1 MLTTRPFEKLM
12 KYLLLVL
19 PGLASVA
26 AHAQTIPTDSTR
38 ALPGVLITYQAKK
51 LTPVTFQNLKGSF
64 LKALSVG
71 QEPSFL
77 LTELTPGVTAYSD
90 AGSTQGYAYFRLRGI
105 DQTRINTT
113 LDGVPLNEPEDQGAY
128 FSNYPDLFNSL
139 SSVQIQRGVG
149 TTQNGVASY
158 GGSIQLFSSSLLD
171 SARTTLG
178 GGYGSFGSY
187 RVYGEC
193 ASGLQGRA
201 ALYVRASQLHS
212 DGYKDHSANTS
223 RSVYLSS
230 GLFYDKTSWKLSVLA
245 GQQRNQLAW
254 LGVPDSVLR
263 QNRRANANGRENDNF
278 QQALVQLQNQWQPT
292 PTAEVTT
299 SVYATGLQGGYDF
312 DLNTFLGLPATTEL
326 YRYNFRSGGL
336 GGFSSYTRRSR
347 RFTWTSGLHVSTYQ
361 RHHIGSEQ
369 TAGELYR
376 NTGYKREGS
385 LFSKLESRLGQFTA
399 FADLQGRAT
408 TFRYAGSVAL
418 QPLTWRFLNPKAGLS
433 FAATDRT
440 TLYYSLGR
448 TGREPTRNDL
458 FGGNDDLLA
467 DTDGQAL
474 VSNTRAEYVTDHEV
488 GVRRQMPGLQLEL
501 NAYYMAFQNE
511 IVLNGNLGP
520 NGLALTDNVARS
532 YRSGLEAVLNWQ
544 PTRQLAFRTNAA
556 LNRSRIREQAESF
569 QPILT
574 PGLLFNQEAVFQR
587 GRWLVGATGHYQS
600 RSYLNFA
607 NSAAISGYALL
618 NARVQYTWRGWQL
631 TVFGNNLTNTRY
643 FNNGYVEADG
653 TQKYFVPAPANFY
666 VNVKFQL

>member
-12 KYLLLVL
+12 RYLLLVL

-38 ALPGVLITYQAKK
+38 ALPGVLITYQAEK

-64 LKALSVG
+64 LKARSVG

-187 RVYGEC
+187 RAYGEY

-201 ALYVRASQLHS
+201 ALYVRASQLHA
-212 DGYKDHSANTS
+212 DGYKDRSANTS

-292 PTAEVTT
+292 ATAEVTT

-312 DLNTFLGLPATTEL
+312 DLNTFLGLPATAEL

-336 GGFSSYTRRSR
+336 GGFSTYTRRSR

-361 RHHIGSEQ
+361 RHHTGSEQ

-385 LFSKLESRLGQFTA
+385 LFSKLEYRLGQFTA

-433 FAATDRT
+433 FAATENT
-440 TLYYSLGR
+440 TFYYSLGR

-474 VSNTRAEYVTDHEV
+474 VSNTRAEYITDHEL

-544 PTRQLAFRTNAA
+544 FTRQLAFRTNAA

-574 PGLLFNQEAVFQR
+574 PGLLVNQEAVFQR

-600 RSYLNFA
+600 WSYLNFA

-618 NARVQYTWRGWQL
+618 NARVQYAWRGWQL

-653 TQKYFVPAPANFY
+653 TRKYFVQAPANFY